1 MRSCRWPAWPRRSR
15 SPAASQT
22 PSPPASARRRRSS
35 RRLIEDLPLNRGI
48 EATTAL
54 TPGVLRTGP
63 STSGVPELSI
73 SGGISSENLVL
84 VNGVVAQDNVRR
96 SALPVYIE
104 DSLQETTITTS
115 GVSAEFGRFSGGV
128 DQRDHQV
135 GREPLQ
141 RHLPRRTWP
150 TTTGAR

>member
-1 MRSCRWPAWPRRSR
+1 M
-15 SPAASQT
+15 
-22 PSPPASARRRRSS
+22 
-35 RRLIEDLPLNRGI
+35 
-48 EATTAL
+48 
-54 TPGVLRTGP
+54 LRTGP
-63 STSGVPELSI
+63 SDAGIPESSI

-128 DQRDHQV
+128 INAITKSFGMRF
-135 GREPLQ
+135 
-141 RHLPRRTWP
+141 
-150 TTTGAR
+150 